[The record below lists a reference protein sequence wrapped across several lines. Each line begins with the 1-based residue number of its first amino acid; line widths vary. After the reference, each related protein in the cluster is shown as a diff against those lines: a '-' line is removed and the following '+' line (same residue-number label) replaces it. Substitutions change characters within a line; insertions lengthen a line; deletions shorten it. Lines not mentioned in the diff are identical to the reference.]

1 MSRADFRQIFLK
13 MSKHNVFNTIIAT
26 RRVYDLQMTRLLSF
40 AFLTAML
47 LASCAR
53 QGSLTGGVRDTTP
66 PAIDS
71 LRSTPNLQTRFKD
84 RAIKLF
90 FNEWVTLNDVRNQVL
105 ISPPLATFPQ
115 IELKNKSVTL
125 TFDEKEQL
133 RDSTTYTINFGE
145 AVKDLH
151 EGNAAK
157 DLRFVF
163 STGDQLDSLSL
174 RGNVADAFKGEGIEK
189 VTVLCYDVFGDS
201 VIQKERPYYF
211 AKTDKNGQ
219 FAIRNMRAGTFKIVA
234 IEENL
239 ANLKWEGRDERIA
252 FQREPISVSADSQAV
267 VTLRMFKE
275 NAPLRLLEQ
284 QKNRFGYL
292 KLGYSS
298 RPENIALSSN
308 DSTAVFVTEVLPDSL
323 LIWYNRSSSEAWELY
338 AGKDTVAIKSLDR
351 DAFFEKYKF
360 QPADAAAAPT
370 SSRRAASTPI
380 GLTPG
385 AAPAPPTNPLRAI
398 TQNPGRPAMIRF
410 NSPALQ
416 FDTSKWLLTL
426 DSLPFRA
433 FKVDTDSLQ
442 PRMVRLDL
450 AWKPGGIYQL
460 TLLPGAL
467 TDIYGIGTQDTF
479 KYQLNVTGEKQL
491 GGLNVELEN
500 LVPGQSYIFQLLNG
514 TTIEQER
521 SFKAEAGSKRFEFRS
536 LPTAAYSYQVII
548 DDNANG
554 RWDTGNYYQ
563 KIQPEQIFNKKG
575 EAIRAN
581 WELEAVFAVPKN

>member
-1 MSRADFRQIFLK
+1 M
-13 MSKHNVFNTIIAT
+13 
-26 RRVYDLQMTRLLSF
+26 LLL
-40 AFLTAML
+40 ALL

-53 QGSLTGGVRDTTP
+53 QGALTGGVRDTTP
-66 PAIDS
+66 PKVDS
-71 LRSTPNLQTRFKD
+71 LRSTPNLQTRFKE
-84 RAIKLF
+84 REIKLF
-90 FNEWVTLNDVRNQVL
+90 FDEWVTLNDVRNQVL

-115 IELKNKSVTL
+115 VELKSKSVTL
-125 TFDEKEQL
+125 TFDENEKL

-211 AKTDKNGQ
+211 ARTDKSGQ

-234 IEENL
+234 IEESL
-239 ANLKWEGRDERIA
+239 SNLKWEGRDERIA
-252 FQREPISVSADSQAV
+252 FASEPISIRPDTQSAI
-267 VTLRMFKE
+267 TLRMFKE

-292 KLGYSS
+292 KLGYSA
-298 RPENIALSSN
+298 RPENIPLRGSDSS
-308 DSTAVFVTEVLPDSL
+308 AVFITEVLPDSL
-323 LIWYNRSSSEAWELY
+323 LIWYTRSSGDAWELY
-338 AGKDTVAIKSLDR
+338 AGKDTVEIKAIDR
-351 DAFFEKYKF
+351 TAFFEKYKF
-360 QPADAAAAPT
+360 QPADAAAAPST
-370 SSRRAASTPI
+370 SRRASSSPI
-380 GLTPG
+380 GITPG
-385 AAPAPPTNPLRAI
+385 APAPAPPANPLRAI
-398 TQNPGRPAMIRF
+398 TQNPGRPALIRF

-416 FDTSKWLLTL
+416 FDTSKWLITL

-433 FKVDTDSLQ
+433 FKAGADSLM
-442 PRMVRLDL
+442 PRMVRLEA

-460 TLLPGAL
+460 MLLPGAL
-467 TDIYGIGTQDTF
+467 TDVYGVPTQDTF

-491 GGLNVELEN
+491 GGLNMELEG
-500 LVPGQSYIFQLLNG
+500 LEPGKAYIFQLLSGSNM
-514 TTIEQER
+514 ELER
-521 SFKAEAGSKRFEFRS
+521 VFTAETASKRFEFRN
-536 LPTAAYSYQVII
+536 LPTASYSYQVIV

-563 KIQPEQIFNKKG
+563 KLQPEKVFNKKG

-581 WELEAVFAVPKN
+581 WELEAVFAVPK